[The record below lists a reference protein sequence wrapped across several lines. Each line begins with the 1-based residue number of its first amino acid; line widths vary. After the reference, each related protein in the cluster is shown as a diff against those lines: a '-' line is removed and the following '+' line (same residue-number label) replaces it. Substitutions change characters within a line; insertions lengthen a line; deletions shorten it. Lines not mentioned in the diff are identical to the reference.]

1 MERLKIYIESES
13 EKKWRKYKKYLSEE
27 GNMKDLER
35 FIMYMFEDILPENE
49 LKNAKSQFS
58 RMSKGEKL
66 QVMERSESFFQK
78 YVQTIF
84 RKNRNIDEI
93 VVKSIVKSFKDYKHN
108 IERKKQE
115 CQEHMKKIVQ
125 FYIELKKSERILLTE
140 RSVDFS
146 FKNKSVL
153 TSKMLN
159 NNELGEIFGR
169 YLMADMFDMSSYSSD
184 FYKNI
189 FEKIKFDEYESWH
202 PLFKYW
208 IFLFVIIEQLFKKD
222 STDFTPLFST
232 KKVKKLI
239 YDISILTYS
248 KEKQEEFKRIEK
260 KHSHH
265 HQRGEHHQRGGHTQS
280 ISMIGG
286 HTQSISMI
294 GGHTQS
300 ISMIGGGGG
309 VENILKKVLK
319 NTGQKKKKKGEKKK
333 YDERNP
339 LINFYNKMLKETR
352 VYNVYTGT
360 NSTKKS
366 DDTLYSIFLENNII
380 KEKVKNYYNEL
391 LFSEN
396 SKYCPPKM
404 DGSKRQCD
412 LKEKVPMIF
421 AEQNP
426 DAYFSI
432 EKDLFSDKTGPKK
445 DYEKSKQGM
454 DENNMKQILETLS
467 NKLTFYKGYLVYDDK
482 YMAKFLDKLKEFQIN
497 LIYLMYSLYLKK
509 YNLYKT
515 FVEILD
521 DIMKDVEKEII
532 IENNE
537 ENNMNGNRNQN
548 NGKNVLDI
556 VQEQLYIKNA
566 KLTSKLS
573 ETNIKKLNL
582 IYDKIK
588 KIQEYKSKIEKEEYG
603 TPEYNT
609 KHNQIDKYIQMLRI
623 EAQKIIP

>member
-1 MERLKIYIESES
+1 MERLKIYIENES
-13 EKKWRKYKKYLSEE
+13 EKKWKKYKKYLSEE
-27 GNMKDLER
+27 GNTKDLER
-35 FIMYMFEDILPENE
+35 FIIYMFEDILPENE
-49 LKNAKSQFS
+49 LKNGNSQFS
-58 RMSKGEKL
+58 KMSKGEKL
-66 QVMERSESFFQK
+66 QIMERSESYFQK
-78 YVQTIF
+78 YVQSIF
-84 RKNRNIDEI
+84 RKNRNVNEI
-93 VVKSIVKSFKDYKHN
+93 VVKSIVKSFKDYKNN
-108 IERKKQE
+108 IEKKKEE
-115 CQEHMKKIVQ
+115 CQEHMKKIIQ

-169 YLMADMFDMSSYSSD
+169 YLMAHMFNMSSYSSD

-189 FEKIKFDEYESWH
+189 FEKVKFDEYEMWH

-248 KEKQEEFKRIEK
+248 QEKQEQFKRIEK
-260 KHSHH
+260 HSQHH
-265 HQRGEHHQRGGHTQS
+265 HHKDHHHKHQRRE
-280 ISMIGG
+280 
-286 HTQSISMI
+286 
-294 GGHTQS
+294 
-300 ISMIGGGGG
+300 GGGGG
-309 VENILKKVLK
+309 FENILKKLK
-319 NTGQKKKKKGEKKK
+319 ERGQKKKKGEKKK
-333 YDERNP
+333 YEDRNP

-352 VYNVYTGT
+352 VYNVYSGT
-360 NSTKKS
+360 NITKKS
-366 DDTLYSIFLENNII
+366 DDTLYSIFLENNVL
-380 KEKVKNYYNEL
+380 KEKVRNYYNEL
-391 LFSEN
+391 LFSES
-396 SKYCPPKM
+396 SKYCPPKEN
-404 DGSKRQCD
+404 GSKRQCD
-412 LKEKVPMIF
+412 LKEKIPMIY

-426 DAYFSI
+426 NAYFSI
-432 EKDLFSDKTGPKK
+432 EKDLFSNKTGPKK

-454 DENNMKQILETLS
+454 DEGNMKQILDTLS

-482 YMAKFLDKLKEFQIN
+482 YMPKFLEILKEFQIN
-497 LIYLMYSLYLKK
+497 LIYLMYSLYMKK

-521 DIMKDVEKEII
+521 DIMKNVEKEIN

-537 ENNMNGNRNQN
+537 ENGVNRNQ
-548 NGKNVLDI
+548 NGKNVLNM
-556 VQEQLYIKNA
+556 VEEQMYIKNA
-566 KLTSKLS
+566 KLTSKLD

-588 KIQEYKSKIEKEEYG
+588 KIRTYKLKIEKDEYG
-603 TPEYNT
+603 TPDYNV
-609 KHNQIDKYIQMLRI
+609 KMNQIEKYIQMLRI
-623 EAQKIIP
+623 EAQRIIP